1 MTKQKKKSKQKK
13 KENNGDAEAL
23 AKQIQQ
29 TTLDETRRR
38 REAERSRELS
48 RELCASRHDG
58 VEWCEYQGEINLPE
72 VMRLV
77 DDDLSEPYSIFTYRY
92 FVKNWPSLCLLAK
105 IEGETVAC
113 VVSKAEVENSQLVAG
128 ETCYRGYIAMLA
140 VNNTYRRSGIG
151 TALVCRSIERMRAM
165 GCAEVILETETTNTI
180 ALSLYEKLGFARD
193 ERLFKYYLNGADA
206 FRLCLPLAREDFID
220 DGLPPTPEAFRQLS
234 AAPPPQER
242 GRSKSDP

>member
-1 MTKQKKKSKQKK
+1 MTASDAASRKRGIAKLQGCTASPPPLRDKATMTKQKKKSKQKK
-13 KENNGDAEAL
+13 RENNGDADAL

-29 TTLDETRRR
+29 TTLDEARRR

-58 VEWCEYQGEINLPE
+58 VEWCEYEGEVNLPE

-77 DDDLSEPYSIFTYRY
+77 DDDLSEPYFRSFTYRY

-128 ETCYRGYIAMLA
+128 ENL
-140 VNNTYRRSGIG
+140 
-151 TALVCRSIERMRAM
+151 L
-165 GCAEVILETETTNTI
+165 
-180 ALSLYEKLGFARD
+180 
-193 ERLFKYYLNGADA
+193 
-206 FRLCLPLAREDFID
+206 
-220 DGLPPTPEAFRQLS
+220 
-234 AAPPPQER
+234 
-242 GRSKSDP
+242 

>member
-1 MTKQKKKSKQKK
+1 MTKQKKMSKQKK
-13 KENNGDAEAL
+13 KENNGDADAL
-23 AKQIQQ
+23 AKQIQL

-38 REAERSRELS
+38 REAERAKELS

-220 DGLPPTPEAFRQLS
+220 DGEAFRQLS
-234 AAPPPQER
+234 AAPPPGER

>member
-13 KENNGDAEAL
+13 RENNGGDDAL
-23 AKQIQQ
+23 AKQAA
-29 TTLDETRRR
+29 LDESRRR

-58 VEWCEYQGEINLPE
+58 VEWCEYQGEISLPE

-206 FRLCLPLAREDFID
+206 FRLCLPLAREDFVD
-220 DGLPPTPEAFRQLS
+220 DGLPPSPQAFRQLS
-234 AAPPPQER
+234 AAPPPGER

>member
-38 REAERSRELS
+38 REAERAKELS

-58 VEWCEYQGEINLPE
+58 VEWCEYEGEVNLPE

-206 FRLCLPLAREDFID
+206 FRLCLPLAREDFVD

-234 AAPPPQER
+234 AAPPTER